1 MSKVI
6 IVCGAGGKTSYIN
19 NISKKYKNKKV
30 IITTTTKIFK
40 TENYISHIDEETF
53 KNNNIITLGKEFDK
67 DKLIYAGDKE
77 LKNALRFADIIFIEA
92 DGSKYHAL
100 KIPNDKEPV
109 IPDFIINYI
118 SEIIVVMGVHAIGRK
133 LSEACYRYNL
143 AKDLEYNKEVDLDC
157 IKYIAEKY
165 YIKKLKD
172 KYKNTN
178 IKLYLNDMTKKF
190 VNNLNNFKKTAFII
204 LASGSSKR
212 FNGNKLLY
220 QFKSLNGKTL
230 FENTIERI
238 YEVKKMINKDKKFKS
253 IDIQILVISIYDKI
267 LNKEFENKDYEA
279 IYNENHNEGISGS
292 IILGTKEALKMN
304 ADSFAFFVCDNPFLK
319 SEDIFMML
327 KYFYYSQ
334 KNIGSMYANNS
345 PSNPAIFSM
354 KYKDDILNLN
364 GDNGA
369 LSIIKN
375 NMKDAFFYT
384 INENKLKDIDTN
396 EDLY

>member
-67 DKLIYAGDKE
+67 DKLTYAGDKE
-77 LKNALRFADIIFIEA
+77 LKNALRYADIIFIEA

-118 SEIIVVMGVHAIGRK
+118 SEIIVVMGAHAIGRK
-133 LSEACYRYNL
+133 LSEVCYRYNS

-157 IKYIAEKY
+157 IKYITEKY

-230 FENTIERI
+230 FENTIGRI
-238 YEVKKMINKDKKFKS
+238 SEVKKMINKDKKIKS
-253 IDIQILVISIYDKI
+253 IDIQILVMSIYDEI
-267 LNKEFENKDYEA
+267 LNKKFENKDYEA

-319 SEDIFMML
+319 SDDIFMML

-354 KYKDDILNLN
+354 KYKDDILNLK

>member
-6 IVCGAGGKTSYIN
+6 ILCGAGGKTSYIN

-67 DKLIYAGDKE
+67 DKLTYAGDKE
-77 LKNALRFADIIFIEA
+77 LKNALRYADIIFIEA

-109 IPDFIINYI
+109 IPDFLINYI

-133 LSEACYRYNL
+133 LSEVCYRYNL

-178 IKLYLNDMTKKF
+178 IKLYLNDMTKKS

-253 IDIQILVISIYDKI
+253 IDIQILVISIYDEI

>member
-67 DKLIYAGDKE
+67 DKLIYACNKE
-77 LKNALRFADIIFIEA
+77 LKNALRYADIIFIEA

-172 KYKNTN
+172 KYKNAN
-178 IKLYLNDMTKKF
+178 IKLYLNDMTKKS

>member
-143 AKDLEYNKEVDLDC
+143 AKDLKYNKEVDLDC

-178 IKLYLNDMTKKF
+178 IKLYLNDMTKKS

-220 QFKSLNGKTL
+220 QFKSLNGQTL

>member
-6 IVCGAGGKTSYIN
+6 ILCGAGGKTSYIN

-67 DKLIYAGDKE
+67 DKLTYAGDKE

-92 DGSKYHAL
+92 DGSKYHTL
-100 KIPNDKEPV
+100 KIPNNKEPV

-133 LSEACYRYNL
+133 LSEVCYRYNL

-220 QFKSLNGKTL
+220 QFKSLDGKTL

-238 YEVKKMINKDKKFKS
+238 SEVKKMINKDKKFKS
-253 IDIQILVISIYDKI
+253 IDIQVLVISIYDEI

-319 SEDIFMML
+319 SDDIFMML

-384 INENKLKDIDTN
+384 INENKLKDIDTK